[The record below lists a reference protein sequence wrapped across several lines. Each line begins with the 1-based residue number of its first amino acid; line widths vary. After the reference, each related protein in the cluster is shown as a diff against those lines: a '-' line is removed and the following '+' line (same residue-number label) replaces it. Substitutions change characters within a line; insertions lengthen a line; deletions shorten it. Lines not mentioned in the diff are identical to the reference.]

1 MNKNNLRSKQ
11 EKNQLYPDFHLLFRS
26 QQHCEIIILKK
37 IIKNKK
43 TTTTSQANIIN
54 HATELMKLKMKQQ
67 KKRNTNS
74 LARLARRRRER
85 KRKTEMAPVSRR
97 LVAVWIGVG
106 SSEKAKMD
114 GAEDGSSTGPS
125 FSSSCSGEV
134 SAALVI
140 GSSATRARHCSIA
153 LARWF
158 RSGTEWWCM
167 VVKYLQKELKGGELG
182 RQQRV
187 KWGGDWNW
195 IKGKKELEERKWCV
209 CNILD
214 SWREGFCCW
223 GWWGFMVFVVL
234 LFFCSFIL
242 SDSEKIQ

>member
-1 MNKNNLRSKQ
+1 MLKHHNRAIQLDSNFEYDKHEYPFEYHANTLCTLKINYIMNKNNLRSKQ

-97 LVAVWIGVG
+97 LVAV
-106 SSEKAKMD
+106 
-114 GAEDGSSTGPS
+114 
-125 FSSSCSGEV
+125 
-134 SAALVI
+134 
-140 GSSATRARHCSIA
+140 
-153 LARWF
+153 
-158 RSGTEWWCM
+158 
-167 VVKYLQKELKGGELG
+167 
-182 RQQRV
+182 
-187 KWGGDWNW
+187 
-195 IKGKKELEERKWCV
+195 
-209 CNILD
+209 
-214 SWREGFCCW
+214 
-223 GWWGFMVFVVL
+223 
-234 LFFCSFIL
+234 
-242 SDSEKIQ
+242 